1 MSTNA
6 QWSPLAIP
14 LRGMDVTPK
23 ALQWYAVHTRAR
35 HEKVVAQR
43 LQEGGVATFLP
54 VVTEE
59 HRWSDRK
66 KLVEVP
72 LFSCYVFVQLAPTS
86 EERARVLNI
95 DSVLQFVGIGGQ
107 GTPIPSSQIDAVR
120 TLMDER
126 ILWSCHPYLKVG
138 QRVRIRSGALNGLE
152 GILVERSKDRTLVLS
167 VDAIQRSLAVR
178 IEGYQVEP
186 V

>member
-95 DSVLQFVGIGGQ
+95 DSVLQFVGIGGRELRFLVRRSMPSALSWMS
-107 GTPIPSSQIDAVR
+107 GYSGPAIPIS
-120 TLMDER
+120 
-126 ILWSCHPYLKVG
+126 
-138 QRVRIRSGALNGLE
+138 RSDSGFA
-152 GILVERSKDRTLVLS
+152 SAAAHS
-167 VDAIQRSLAVR
+167 MA
-178 IEGYQVEP
+178 
-186 V
+186 